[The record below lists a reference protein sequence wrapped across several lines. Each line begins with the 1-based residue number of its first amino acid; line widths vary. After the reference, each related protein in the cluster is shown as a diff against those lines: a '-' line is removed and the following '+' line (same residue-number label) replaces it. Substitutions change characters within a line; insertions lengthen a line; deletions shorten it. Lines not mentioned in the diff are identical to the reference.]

1 MSQNPIRGEG
11 GPRGLA
17 DAPTPP
23 ASADGPLAGFRSLT
37 QDLRRQVAHG
47 DLTPKV
53 ARDRAAEAAERLAAA
68 LDRPGSETPTPPRP
82 FLDRLIAAS
91 NARTRAR
98 ANISLEGHQR
108 ETNLLLRQGLIE
120 QQLATRAAEFE
131 GRAFARNMHGG
142 PPAPTLTGLLA
153 FHESAQ
159 LDGDEAAQEWGRR
172 QLESFRPRVAEP
184 EDLRRL
190 DRACDRPDRVNPRI
204 VAAYVEALRGH
215 DPAELETFVAH
226 ALEGRD
232 ASACTAAFELARESP
247 EGLAPRWVR
256 SVLDGLGEF
265 PDAALAGLRH
275 REVEAARDADEAARS
290 RAQALA
296 ETARGEARLSDLVA
310 PSAAEL
316 ARQARVDAKPLAG
329 PEQAIGLALDR
340 RGLDAEEF
348 RARLAPAAE

>member
-1 MSQNPIRGEG
+1 MSLNPTRGASG
-11 GPRGLA
+11 QPGPAGV
-17 DAPTPP
+17 PNPP
-23 ASADGPLAGFRSLT
+23 ASADDALTGFRSLT
-37 QDLRRQVAHG
+37 QDLRRQVGRG

-53 ARDRAAEAAERLAAA
+53 ARDRAAEAAERVAAA
-68 LDRPGSETPTPPRP
+68 VVRSGPGAATPSNP
-82 FLDRLIAAS
+82 FLDRLVAAA
-91 NARTRAR
+91 NARSRAR
-98 ANISLEGHQR
+98 ANTSLEGLQR
-108 ETNLLLRQGLIE
+108 ETNLLLRRGLIE
-120 QQLATRAAEFE
+120 QQLVTRSPEFE
-131 GRAFARNMHGG
+131 GRAFARPMHGG

-159 LDGDEAAQEWGRR
+159 LDGDEAAQEWARR

-184 EDLRRL
+184 EDLSKL

-204 VAAYVEALRGH
+204 VAAYVEALSGR

-265 PDAALAGLRH
+265 PDAAMAGLRH
-275 REVEAARDADEAARS
+275 REAEAARAADEAARA
-290 RAQALA
+290 RAQAVA
-296 ETARGEARLSDLVA
+296 QTARIEARLTDLEA
-310 PSAAEL
+310 PSAADL

-329 PEQAIGLALDR
+329 PDEAIGLALDR
-340 RGLDAEEF
+340 RGLDPDEF
-348 RARLAPAAE
+348 QARLAPALE